1 MRQSR
6 GVCESGVFNASC
18 SLLLRFLY
26 TGSVRS
32 GRQAKI
38 HGKNLLC
45 LSKVSDFSQKKPR
58 RNLEQASNVRFKFK
72 RPLGCEP
79 EEWMGSLFPEL
90 REFAQGPP
98 VSTPSPAA

>member
-1 MRQSR
+1 MNLRLKDAASGLLLGPEEAEGDPGSGSSVRQSR

-32 GRQAKI
+32 DRQAKI

-45 LSKVSDFSQKKPR
+45 LSKV
-58 RNLEQASNVRFKFK
+58 V
-72 RPLGCEP
+72 
-79 EEWMGSLFPEL
+79 
-90 REFAQGPP
+90 
-98 VSTPSPAA
+98 